1 MPDPDPLAVNRAHW
15 NAMAAVHGS
24 DGVIYDTEALVAGRD
39 WLGEPESAAVAEA
52 VGDVAGKDVLHVQCH
67 IGFDTISL
75 ARRGARVTGLDFSP
89 ASLAKAAALAQRC
102 GVDVDWVQADA
113 TDPPASL
120 AGRFDLVYATIGVIC
135 WIADVDAWMRAAAAA
150 LRPGGA
156 LVFVELHPMFQMVGG
171 VDPLLVDFPWDADA
185 PRRFDEPGSYADAD
199 APVVATETYA
209 YARGIGR
216 VVTAAADA
224 GLRIR
229 SVREHDAMAFD
240 PRGGLL
246 AREED
251 GLWRLRLGGEAVPLL
266 YAVVADRDG

>member
-1 MPDPDPLAVNRAHW
+1 MPDPDHLATNRAHW
-15 NAMAAVHGS
+15 DAMAAVHGD
-24 DGVIYDTEALVAGRD
+24 DGVVYDSAALVAGRD
-39 WLGEPESAAVAEA
+39 WLGAPEDAAVREA
-52 VGDVAGKDVLHVQCH
+52 VGDVAGLDVLHVQCH

-102 GVDVDWVQADA
+102 GVQIEWVQADA

-150 LRPGGA
+150 LRPGGS

-171 VDPLLVDFPWDADA
+171 VDPVVIDFPWNADA
-185 PRRFDEPGSYADAD
+185 PRRFDEPGSYADAG
-199 APVVATETYA
+199 APVAATETYA

-216 VVTAAADA
+216 VVTAAVDA
-224 GLRIR
+224 GLRVR
-229 SVREHDAMAFD
+229 SLREHDAMAFD

-246 AREED
+246 VREDD
-251 GLWRLRLGGEAVPLL
+251 GLYRLRLGGEVLPLL
-266 YAVVADRDG
+266 FALVADRA